1 MFKYSTSGT
10 DGQAGS
16 NGEDGLAGAAGG
28 GAGTDAVAGVNGQN
42 GTSAQPNTVCLMSVP
57 GQRIFVVSPKA
68 NDVDATILPL
78 YDGSVR
84 VDLYAMGGK
93 GGDGGKGGKGTY
105 FSLFDTC
112 CNRECIYLYNE
123 VRECIYLYVKYVI
136 LEINVI

>member
-1 MFKYSTSGT
+1 MIGRMFKYSTSGT
-10 DGQAGS
+10 DGQAGG

-28 GAGTDAVAGVNGQN
+28 GAGTDAVSGVNGQN

-57 GQRIFVVSPKA
+57 GQSIFVVSPKA

-84 VDLYAMGGK
+84 VDLYARGGK

-112 CNRECIYLYNE
+112 CNRKKTTKFVNVFVYLFIYM
-123 VRECIYLYVKYVI
+123 
-136 LEINVI
+136 